1 MLEYTKLAEAC
12 KDKIQNLSDEEL
24 VVFAKET
31 IDECFVSDPCDIV
44 PSEGR
49 REEMDT
55 LGNLVDKLA
64 IVTVRMWHAQ
74 DDLYRYRRMSTEEWQ
89 AEFAG
94 DPDRVRHTLV
104 RACEL
109 NLQRNQLMDEIDKL
123 HLESLSMD
131 EEEKQKLS
139 APKHK
144 QY

>member
-1 MLEYTKLAEAC
+1 MLEYIKLAEAC
-12 KDKIQNLSDEEL
+12 KDTIGSLSDDQL
-24 VVFAKET
+24 LVFAKEV

-44 PSEGR
+44 PEEGK

-74 DDLYRYRRMSTEEWQ
+74 DDLYRYRRMSMEEWRD
-89 AEFAG
+89 EFG
-94 DPDRVRHTLV
+94 DDPDRVRHTLV